1 MSYDKSKPSEYD
13 GLFQKAADT
22 HGVSYDL
29 LRKLAFN
36 ESSFNPNAKSK
47 TGPKGLMQFTTG
59 TARGLGLK
67 VADVGVDDPTDE
79 RYNPELSVDAA
90 ARHLSDLVRKYNG
103 DELKAALAYNQ
114 GEGRNGAPQIQAYD
128 KGDFASISEEG
139 RNYMRNL
146 MDVANSPR
154 KAELEAFGGITPKG
168 KGIPATDAFAGLS
181 KPGKVSQDLPQSTG
195 FDVKG
200 TEQAA
205 PNKPFAKD
213 FWEKTGTTIDEFES
227 RSTFFGFKDATAA
240 ELHNST
246 MGVAFRAARADNGFD
261 IFKDVIT
268 PTKWNSYQPTAE
280 DLDKLRNS
288 GLPPSYYS
296 VVTGGDGENW
306 DDLIKMAKSNY
317 EMDMKASEAGLG
329 AKLSA
334 GVIGAGADPLS
345 YVPLV
350 GVAGKGIK
358 VVNKALVV
366 GTQAAG
372 LGVASEAIRTSIA
385 GGEAHYAD
393 AALGGL
399 IFGGGMSA
407 ISDAVA
413 RGIRKSNGPDTLNE
427 FAGPAMRLEA
437 RESAINAGGTDMT
450 KMPSETQVF
459 SGEHLGVKYT
469 EAPNEPGAV
478 VLENGSILMDTNP
491 ANPKTL
497 KEFQE
502 IDPERAARGAS
513 LGGFTEIGL
522 KVLRSESPE
531 VRGLA
536 ADLVRSPTGMESGT
550 SGKFGATASDIHER
564 LHSTDQRSYNQ
575 LYDAVREAMKD
586 PEFSVGEAKMSREGV
601 RQEIYKRAALAI
613 ERPELQAGLT
623 KGERKVMDL
632 MKQHF
637 DTKRELMENPAIF
650 GNFNA
655 TSIFP
660 NSRHKGTYVPNVYDR
675 AAKQLYAQRL
685 GGAEGL
691 QEAIAKSWLTSYHTR
706 PEVKARVDE
715 YLREL
720 HADEFEKATKGA
732 QAAADAENFLRSA
745 EAAPVMPDSLVT
757 GGNSASVTKVTNGE
771 LQGDYFA
778 GKRDY
783 SGETP
788 YKVDGDFVY
797 YTAKTADGAEFAVD
811 VFTKKGDHVGSVEFA
826 KRDGDVWQNPSLE
839 VSEKYRRKGIA
850 TEMYRIAETES
861 PDYVYRGTDESVG
874 GVRTPDGQA
883 FRKAYDSTPAKPS
896 ERQKFGTGEKV
907 EPKVD
912 EEAMLRQMAEKYAM
926 DKAYGISHT
935 EDFSASAVIEENI
948 TGLVGIENNSFLEAR
963 NLFDSDMATTLP
975 DGTSFSVNDLRDFD
989 MFRIMPAYDRRVN
1002 GDIAIM
1008 GGTGKTTADLKDE
1021 IMALSKKAENNG
1033 PMKGEVEALKDTV
1046 KILTGR
1052 ARRNQD
1058 GAFETMVRGLNDLT
1072 FFAKNF
1078 YMGPQNVTEIA
1089 GMLAKGN
1096 VKAMLHG
1103 IPTMR
1108 DLAFKQSP
1116 LSGKELK
1123 DVHGA
1128 LFGRELDQLI
1138 RPGREDIVQRLRES
1152 TDTNALVAQAVGTFK
1167 YGTQELSARSP
1178 WTKMLN
1184 GTANYLLDAARQGVL
1199 GDVAGAA
1206 LGGKGSKFGTDN
1218 FLKSASISK
1227 EQWNGI
1233 KQLFRDHAVR
1243 DESGKFAIKD
1253 KKAFSMDPRAMD
1265 LWRLADKVADE
1276 TMLRPHKLSS
1286 QDSKA
1291 YGAGVK
1297 MFMQFKNFT
1306 IKSLNSKFVRS
1317 YYEAT
1322 KNSRGID
1329 MALTHVLSLG
1339 IAGTYFAMQAHVKA
1353 LGLPEHQQK
1362 DYLKKALNPTMLGY
1376 AALTRSSHLGAP
1388 FSIPSMIAGAAGFNE
1403 ANMLRS
1409 TILPKAEEK
1418 RDKNK
1423 PMTSREAAAN
1433 LAGSIAGQVPAVGFI
1448 GSVGSTVYNA
1458 AGVLSAPNKP
1468 TERDFMTGLMNSTR
1482 ELVPNDPLTQ
1492 QLIMKIYEA
1501 NGVHIKEAPKPN

>member
-1 MSYDKSKPSEYD
+1 MSYDKSRPSDYD
-13 GLFQKAADT
+13 GLFQKASDS

-36 ESSFNPNAKSK
+36 ESSFNPKAKSK
-47 TGPKGLMQFTTG
+47 TGPKGIMQFTTG

-67 VADVGVDDPTDE
+67 VADVGVDDPMDD
-79 RYNPELSVDAA
+79 RYNPELAIDAA
-90 ARHLSDLVRKYNG
+90 ARHLSDLVRKYDG

-114 GEGRNGAPQIQAYD
+114 GEGRDGAPQIEAYD
-128 KGDFASISEEG
+128 KGDFGSISEEG
-139 RNYMRNL
+139 RTYMRKL

-154 KAELEAFGGITPKG
+154 KGELEAFGGITPKG
-168 KGIPATDAFAGLS
+168 KGIPASDAFAGLS
-181 KPGKVSQDLPQSTG
+181 KGNKVSQDLPQSTG
-195 FDVKG
+195 FNVKG

-205 PNKPFAKD
+205 PAVPYAKD
-213 FWEKTGTTIDEFES
+213 FWEKTGTTIDEFEA
-227 RSTFFGFKDATAA
+227 RSTFFGFKDATKA
-240 ELHNST
+240 EVHNST
-246 MGVAFRAARADNGFD
+246 LGVAFRAGRMDDGWD
-261 IFKDVIT
+261 IFKDVLT
-268 PTKWNSYQPTAE
+268 PTRWNSYQPTKE

-306 DDLIKMAKSNY
+306 DDLINLAKRNY
-317 EMDMKASEAGLG
+317 EMDQKAADAGLG

-334 GVIGAGADPLS
+334 GVIGAGVDPLS

-366 GTQAAG
+366 GTQSAG
-372 LGVASEAIRTSIA
+372 LNVASEAIRTSVA
-385 GGEAHYAD
+385 GGDAHYTD

-399 IFGGGMSA
+399 LFGAGMSA
-407 ISDAVA
+407 LSDAVSA
-413 RGIRKSNGPDTLNE
+413 GIRKAGKGTEGLNE

-437 RESAINAGGTDMT
+437 RESAYNAGGTDT
-450 KMPSETQVF
+450 SRLPSETQVF
-459 SGEHLGVKYT
+459 DGEHVGVRYA
-469 EAPNEPGAV
+469 EHPSEQGSV

-491 ANPKTL
+491 ANPKTI
-497 KEFQE
+497 KEFTE
-502 IDPERAARGAS
+502 IDPERAAPGVK

-522 KVLRSESPE
+522 KTLSSETPE
-531 VRGLA
+531 IRGLA
-536 ADLVRSPTGMESGT
+536 ADLVRSPTGMASG
-550 SGKFGATASDIHER
+550 SHGKFGATASDIHER
-564 LHSTDQRSYNQ
+564 LHSTDQRTYNE
-575 LYDAVREAMKD
+575 LYSAMREAMSD
-586 PEFSVGEAKMSREGV
+586 PEFSMGEAKMSREGV

-613 ERPELQAGLT
+613 ERPELQASLT

-660 NSRHKGTYVPNVYDR
+660 GSRHKGTYVPNVYDR
-675 AAKQLYAQRL
+675 SVKQLMIQRL
-685 GGAEGL
+685 GPDGL
-691 QEAIAKSWLTSYHTR
+691 QEAIAKSWLTSYHSR

-715 YLREL
+715 YLMEL
-720 HADEFEKATKGA
+720 NGYKS
-732 QAAADAENFLRSA
+732 AAE
-745 EAAPVMPDSLVT
+745 VT
-757 GGNSASVTKVTNGE
+757 
-771 LQGDYFA
+771 
-778 GKRDY
+778 
-783 SGETP
+783 P
-788 YKVDGDFVY
+788 
-797 YTAKTADGAEFAVD
+797 
-811 VFTKKGDHVGSVEFA
+811 
-826 KRDGDVWQNPSLE
+826 E
-839 VSEKYRRKGIA
+839 V
-850 TEMYRIAETES
+850 
-861 PDYVYRGTDESVG
+861 V
-874 GVRTPDGQA
+874 
-883 FRKAYDSTPAKPS
+883 
-896 ERQKFGTGEKV
+896 QKH
-907 EPKVD
+907 
-912 EEAMLRQMAEKYAM
+912 AM

-935 EDFSASAVIEENI
+935 DQFNASSIIDDNI

-963 NLFDSDMATTLP
+963 NMFDSDMATTLP
-975 DGTSFSVNDLRDFD
+975 DGSTFSVNDLRDFD
-989 MFRIMPAYDRRVN
+989 MFRIMPAYDRRIN

-1008 GGTGKTTADLKDE
+1008 GGTGKTTRDLKDA
-1021 IMALSKKAENNG
+1021 IMALDKKSEGNG
-1033 PMKGEVEALKDTV
+1033 KMKGEVEALKDTV

-1052 ARRNQD
+1052 ARRNHD
-1058 GAFETMVRGLNDLT
+1058 TAFETMIRGLNDLT

-1103 IPTMR
+1103 IPTIR
-1108 DLAFKQSP
+1108 DLAFKKGP

-1123 DVHGA
+1123 DVHTA
-1128 LFGRELDQLI
+1128 LFGKELDQLI
-1138 RPGREDIVQRLRES
+1138 RPGRADIVQRMREAS
-1152 TDTNALVAQAVGTFK
+1152 DTGVVMSNVVGTLK

-1206 LGGKGSKFGTDN
+1206 LGGKGSKFGSDA

-1227 EQWNGI
+1227 EQWAGI
-1233 KQLFRDHAVR
+1233 KSLFRDHAVR
-1243 DESGKFAIKD
+1243 DASGQFTIKD
-1253 KKAFSMDPRAMD
+1253 KKAFSQDPRSMD

-1276 TMLRPHKLSS
+1276 TMLRPHKVSS
-1286 QDSKA
+1286 QDSHA

-1329 MALTHVLSLG
+1329 MALTHILSLG
-1339 IAGTYFAMQAHVKA
+1339 IAGGYFAMQAHVKA
-1353 LGLPEHQQK
+1353 LGLPDHQQK

-1409 TILPKAEEK
+1409 TILPKEEPK
-1418 RDKNK
+1418 RDKSK
-1423 PMTSREAAAN
+1423 PMTSREAASN
-1433 LAGSIAGQVPAVGFI
+1433 FMGSLGGQVPAVGW
-1448 GSVGSTVYNA
+1448 VGSAASSVYNA
-1458 AGVLSAPNKP
+1458 AGVLTAPNKP
-1468 TERDFMTGLMNSTR
+1468 TERDYMTGLMNSTR

-1501 NGVHIKEAPKPN
+1501 NGVHIKEDKRPN